1 MRKIAAIAG
10 ITFKEA
16 KRDRVL
22 YLLFFFAAVCIV
34 AARVLAILTVGD
46 RVKII
51 KDVGLASISVFGILM
66 AVLIGTSLVY
76 KEIDKKTIFTLLSK
90 PLHRAQFI
98 LGKFLGLVLTL
109 FIMTLFMSLIFLA
122 LVYAHTFRI
131 EWPMLV
137 AIGYIFLEMVLVTA
151 VAVFFST
158 FSTPILS
165 SIFSLSF
172 VLIGH
177 LSWGL
182 EPLIR
187 KMRAGFGKS
196 LARVL
201 YVFLPDLENLNFKTE
216 VVHGLPIPSS
226 IFLYS
231 FLYGLCYTAFIL
243 GLAVLV
249 FRRRDFI

>member
-1 MRKIAAIAG
+1 MKIRAIAG

-22 YLLFFFAAVCIV
+22 YLLFFFAAAGI
-34 AARVLAILTVGD
+34 AASRVLALLTVGD

-51 KDVGLASISVFGILM
+51 KDVGLASISVFGVLM
-66 AVLIGTSLVY
+66 AVLIGTGLVY

-109 FIMTLFMSLIFLA
+109 FVMTACMTAIFLA
-122 LVYAHTFRI
+122 LLFLHTQRF
-131 EWPMLV
+131 EGAMLV
-137 AIGYIFLEMVLVTA
+137 AVAYIFLELVLITA
-151 VAVFFST
+151 VAILFSS

-165 SIFSLSF
+165 SLFSLAF
-172 VLIGH
+172 YLIGH

-182 EPLIR
+182 ELIIR
-187 KMRAGFGKS
+187 KMAPGAGRTLVRA
-196 LARVL
+196 L
-201 YVFLPDLENLNFKTE
+201 YVFLPDLENFNFKTE
-216 VVHGLPIPSS
+216 VVHGLPIPPA
-226 IFLYS
+226 IFLSS
-231 FLYGLCYTAFIL
+231 FLYGAFYTAFIL
-243 GLAVLV
+243 GLAVLI